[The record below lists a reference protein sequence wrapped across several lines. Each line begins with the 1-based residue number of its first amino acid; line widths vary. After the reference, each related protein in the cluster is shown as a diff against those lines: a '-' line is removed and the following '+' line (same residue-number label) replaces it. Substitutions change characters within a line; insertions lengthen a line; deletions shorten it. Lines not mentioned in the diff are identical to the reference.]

1 MILENNFK
9 IQIQKFCLQSKEKP
23 ALFKR
28 GSKSSSW
35 LKMHTHSNKTR
46 NMGMWKQTIKD

>member
-9 IQIQKFCLQSKEKP
+9 ILIQKFCLQSKEKP

-28 GSKSSSW
+28 GSKSSTK
-35 LKMHTHSNKTR
+35 LKL
-46 NMGMWKQTIKD
+46 KDYI